1 VFLYKVFK
9 IKYNMHKVPGLFI
22 IVLMLIVASCTSQP
36 EDCKTLLSEK
46 TNVSNILNN
55 REEFAGKIKRV
66 ITCEYN
72 DTEIDVLLSGDGM
85 IIDYLFT
92 LFEEMERQSE
102 SDIAVSY
109 SEIKQLID
117 EVMDSEEAGVG
128 ESIAEA
134 YSEIMDRYA
143 ELATWDEDIKLL
155 KEMNFTEYD
164 IDFIK
169 LIIERSGDSKITYEQ
184 VFNIL
189 NSYYNTNNIMECP
202 MPSYYDRLHLPHG
215 LDGYF
220 HLGEGLECSKIS
232 NRPALVYFTGHTSL
246 NSREFEHSVMSDS
259 EVLKLL
265 SQKYVIIELF
275 VDDKS
280 KVLPEHYICY
290 DNKSDTARHLGEINK
305 MIQEKV
311 FNSNVQPALYIMGS
325 NNTVYG
331 EPYFYDLS
339 IDNFKKFL
347 TNGLDN
353 YYSKIEE

>member
-1 VFLYKVFK
+1 
-9 IKYNMHKVPGLFI
+9 MHKVPGLFI

-36 EDCKTLLSEK
+36 EDCKKLLSEK
-46 TNVSNILNN
+46 TSISSILNN
-55 REEFAGKIKRV
+55 REVFAEKIKRV

-72 DTEIDVLLSGDGM
+72 DTEIDVLLSDDGM

-134 YSEIMDRYA
+134 YSEIMDKYA
-143 ELATWDEDIKLL
+143 DMATWNEDIELL

-169 LIIERSGDSKITYEQ
+169 LIIERSGDNKIKYEQ
-184 VFNIL
+184 VFDIL
-189 NSYYNTNNIMECP
+189 RSYYSTNNTMECP
-202 MPSYYDRLHLPHG
+202 MPSYYDLFQIPHG

-220 HLGEGLECSKIS
+220 HLGEGLECSKVS
-232 NRPALVYFTGHTSL
+232 NRPALVYFTGHGSI
-246 NSREFEHSVMSDS
+246 NSREFEYKVMSDK
-259 EVLKLL
+259 EVLRLL
-265 SQKYVIIELF
+265 NQKYVIIELY
-275 VDDKS
+275 VDDRS

-290 DNKSDTARHLGEINK
+290 ENMSDTAKHIGEINK

-311 FNSNVQPALYIMGS
+311 FNSNVQPALYIMDS

-339 IDNFKKFL
+339 VDNFKKFL